1 MKTNQYSC
9 KKLLAENLFFQK
21 AGGYKSATVSLD
33 NINTQDEIILSKNL
47 AFAKR
52 QLHPLRI
59 QAGLR
64 KTCNF
69 TERLSL

>member
-1 MKTNQYSC
+1 MQKIVGR
-9 KKLLAENLFFQK
+9 KIFFQK

-33 NINTQDEIILSKNL
+33 NINTQDEIILSKKL

-52 QLHPLRI
+52 QLQPLRI

-64 KTCNF
+64 KTCNL